1 MTRTGIRVDEVIRV
15 NPWLTFAAL
24 DVINGRSNT
33 RKNTHANATDNGV
46 VISNEI
52 VRMCNRVNPNQYQC
66 ISTNE
71 CVR

>member
-1 MTRTGIRVDEVIRV
+1 MGIRVDEVIRV
-15 NPWLTFAAL
+15 NPWPGAFAAV

-52 VRMCNRVNPNQYQC
+52 VRMCNLVKPNQYQC

-71 CVR
+71 